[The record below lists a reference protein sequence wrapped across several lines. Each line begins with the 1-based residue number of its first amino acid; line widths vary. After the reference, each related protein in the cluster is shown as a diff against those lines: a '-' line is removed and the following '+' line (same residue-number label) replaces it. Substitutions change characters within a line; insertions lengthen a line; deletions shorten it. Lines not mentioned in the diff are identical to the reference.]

1 MHRERGGV
9 NLSVAQGGVCPGRN
23 LLGVLPIARR
33 DTEMLEPRGTRRNN
47 GAMKSLAGL
56 LVTAALAIG
65 IYYLYLK
72 QMPGSDAGTAP
83 TQAISLTG
91 VRSDL
96 LSIAQAERGNIAL
109 NSRCASLDEMATAGT
124 MNMARRERDGYT
136 YEVECSGSDFR
147 VVARHAAPPPAGVAI
162 RYPTLAIDST
172 MEIREIQ

>member
-1 MHRERGGV
+1 
-9 NLSVAQGGVCPGRN
+9 
-23 LLGVLPIARR
+23 
-33 DTEMLEPRGTRRNN
+33 
-47 GAMKSLAGL
+47 MKVLAGL

-72 QMPGSDAGTAP
+72 QMPSSDAGTAP

-109 NSRCASLDEMATAGT
+109 NSRCASLDEMAAAGT
-124 MNMARRERDGYT
+124 INMARRERDGYS

-147 VVARHAAPPPAGVAI
+147 VVARHAGAPPAGTTI
-162 RYPTLAIDST
+162 RYPTLAIDSS
-172 MEIREIQ
+172 MEVREIQ

>member
-1 MHRERGGV
+1 M
-9 NLSVAQGGVCPGRN
+9 
-23 LLGVLPIARR
+23 GVLPIARGVA
-33 DTEMLEPRGTRRNN
+33 EMLEPRGTWRNN
-47 GAMKSLAGL
+47 GGMKALAGL

-72 QMPGSDAGTAP
+72 QMPSSDAGTAP

-147 VVARHAAPPPAGVAI
+147 VVARHAAPPPPGVAI
-162 RYPTLAIDST
+162 RYPTLAIDAT

>member
-1 MHRERGGV
+1 MLLSGGEDSPGEERRQFQRSTWRV
-9 NLSVAQGGVCPGRN
+9 WPGRN
-23 LLGVLPIARR
+23 LLGVLPIARGGR
-33 DTEMLEPRGTRRNN
+33 EMLERPGTWGNN
-47 GAMKSLAGL
+47 RAMKALAGL
-56 LVTAALAIG
+56 LVTATLAIG
-65 IYYLYLK
+65 I
-72 QMPGSDAGTAP
+72 
-83 TQAISLTG
+83 TG

-109 NSRCASLDEMATAGT
+109 NSQCASLDEMATAGT

>member
-1 MHRERGGV
+1 
-9 NLSVAQGGVCPGRN
+9 
-23 LLGVLPIARR
+23 
-33 DTEMLEPRGTRRNN
+33 
-47 GAMKSLAGL
+47 MKSLAGL

-65 IYYLYLK
+65 IYYFYLK
-72 QMPGSDAGTAP
+72 QMPSSDAGTAP

-136 YEVECSGSDFR
+136 YEVECSGPDFR
-147 VVARHAAPPPAGVAI
+147 VVARHVAPPPAGVAI